1 MINDIF
7 ETLASNNSRN
17 FKIEYLTQHKDNEL
31 LKEVIRLALDPFTNF
46 YIRKIP
52 AYDTPITPTVSLERA
67 LEELKLLSSRTVTGN
82 AGINHLID
90 ILEECEDSEVIERI
104 IQKDLKCGVSIATA
118 NAVWKELVHDY
129 PCMLCSAYDEK
140 LVNKIKFP
148 AIVQRKEDGMR
159 FNAIVRNGVCEFR
172 SRNGKQIYLLGNLE
186 DQFITLANGKD
197 LVYDGELLV
206 RDNGK
211 LLDRQ
216 TGNGILNR
224 ANKGTITKS
233 QAEMVCATVWDII
246 SYDDF
251 CTGKSLVP
259 YKERFDELKSLLDVH
274 NPSKIEL
281 VLTRIVPDI
290 QTATAFFQEML
301 GDEQEGIILKDVD
314 SIWENKRSKSQVK
327 FKGVLE
333 TDLRVVDIQ
342 MGPGKYEGMLGAIV
356 CESSDGIIKVNVGSG
371 FSDEQRKSLDYIDKI
386 VAIKYN
392 ARISNKQ
399 GEQSLFLPVFVETRD
414 DKDIADSS
422 LEIK

>member
-1 MINDIF
+1 M
-7 ETLASNNSRN
+7 
-17 FKIEYLTQHKDNEL
+17 
-31 LKEVIRLALDPFTNF
+31 
-46 YIRKIP
+46 
-52 AYDTPITPTVSLERA
+52 
-67 LEELKLLSSRTVTGN
+67 
-82 AGINHLID
+82 
-90 ILEECEDSEVIERI
+90 
-104 IQKDLKCGVSIATA
+104 
-118 NAVWKELVHDY
+118 
-129 PCMLCSAYDEK
+129 
-140 LVNKIKFP
+140 
-148 AIVQRKEDGMR
+148 
-159 FNAIVRNGVCEFR
+159 
-172 SRNGKQIYLLGNLE
+172 
-186 DQFITLANGKD
+186 
-197 LVYDGELLV
+197 
-206 RDNGK
+206 
-211 LLDRQ
+211 
-216 TGNGILNR
+216 
-224 ANKGTITKS
+224 
-233 QAEMVCATVWDII
+233 
-246 SYDDF
+246 
-251 CTGKSLVP
+251 GKSLVP
-259 YKERFDELKSLLDVH
+259 YTERFDELKSLLDTH

-342 MGPGKYEGMLGAIV
+342 MGTGKYEGMLGAIV